1 MNVSKFTEKSK
12 DVITSASNITVSN
25 NNSEITEYH
34 MLLGLTETN
43 ESLITML
50 LKKMDVDVESLK
62 ITIQEEIEKLPKPTG
77 AVALRFSQTVEKAL
91 DNAEKEANSMKDEF
105 ISVEHLML
113 GVINSAS
120 ENLKKIFKVYNIDKH
135 KFLSA
140 LKDIRGNKSE
150 ENENDDGNSDILQI
164 LQSKTN

>member
-50 LKKMDVDVESLK
+50 LKKMDVDVNSLK
-62 ITIQEEIEKLPKPTG
+62 ITIQE
-77 AVALRFSQTVEKAL
+77 
-91 DNAEKEANSMKDEF
+91 
-105 ISVEHLML
+105 
-113 GVINSAS
+113 INI
-120 ENLKKIFKVYNIDKH
+120 NFYQL
-135 KFLSA
+135 
-140 LKDIRGNKSE
+140 
-150 ENENDDGNSDILQI
+150 
-164 LQSKTN
+164 